1 MASTL
6 LARVH
11 NPGDGPR
18 PEPAPMAATRL
29 ARDTP
34 RTTPAS
40 QPKCARPDM
49 KPVPARAWLRHPSHR
64 MCNVGSNTND
74 STARTYPA
82 SRLVG
87 VSCASTTMAFVAS
100 RMPGMTVLPPR

>member
-40 QPKCARPDM
+40 QPKCARPDINRFL
-49 KPVPARAWLRHPSHR
+49 PELGYATPATECATSVRTPTTRPPGLTLHR
-64 MCNVGSNTND
+64 V
-74 STARTYPA
+74 
-82 SRLVG
+82 
-87 VSCASTTMAFVAS
+87 
-100 RMPGMTVLPPR
+100 